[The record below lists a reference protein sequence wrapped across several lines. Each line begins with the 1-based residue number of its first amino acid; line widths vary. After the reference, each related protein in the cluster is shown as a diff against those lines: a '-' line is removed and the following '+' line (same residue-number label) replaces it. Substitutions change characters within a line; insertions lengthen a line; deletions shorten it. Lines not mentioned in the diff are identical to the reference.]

1 MAPRAHGGEHASS
14 PTVRHTRPDVRES
27 CLEAMFP
34 ERPCVGGDAP
44 PSRRARVEADAQ
56 QVSRR
61 GFATPRRLA
70 CRVRKRRSCKPNVSG
85 GDVLLALALPLLAAC
100 SSDPAADDRAARVCP
115 SKATTATLPGR
126 AGGAALTPVPS
137 FGDNPGA
144 LKMYVHAP
152 ASGKASIKGM
162 SHGVA
167 IDPSAGCGT
176 AAA

>member
-1 MAPRAHGGEHASS
+1 MCANRVWKPCFRSVHASG
-14 PTVRHTRPDVRES
+14 VTR
-27 CLEAMFP
+27 
-34 ERPCVGGDAP
+34 
-44 PSRRARVEADAQ
+44 RRAAGPASKRTRSKSPAAVL
-56 QVSRR
+56 
-61 GFATPRRLA
+61 PRRVVWHVGCERDDHANPTSL
-70 CRVRKRRSCKPNVSG
+70 

-115 SKATTATLPGR
+115 SKATTATLTGR

-144 LKMYVHAP
+144 LKMYVVAP